1 MATNQQEPEWLT
13 SLLEQ
18 QQDEE
23 SPHVTKDPQ
32 EQMGQVDIFE
42 SLEPQTVQTD
52 VMEDLREQAIR
63 ADDEFETEE
72 KTRSAQFFLN
82 MKPWQRLV
90 LAILLFLDVALCGCM
105 ALAMSGQLVSP
116 F

>member
-18 QQDEE
+18 QQDEK
-23 SPHVTKDPQ
+23 SPHVTEDPQ
-32 EQMGQVDIFE
+32 EQMDQVDIFE
-42 SLEPQTVQTD
+42 SLEPQTVQTN

-63 ADDEFETEE
+63 AEEEFETEE
-72 KTRSAQFFLN
+72 KTPPAQFLRN